1 MINQYIG
8 DYEIKD
14 IQVQVRKIIK
24 GLGNPEPP
32 LDLRDV
38 RELLKLDRKYYSSTD
53 DGILQEYISKLKIA
67 GKQILKRPAL
77 LGEIIRKA
85 KLSALWLPDR
95 KRILIDANV
104 PKLKHR
110 WCEGHEVN
118 HGIIPWHCQYLFGD
132 SKDTLSQSCYE
143 QLEREANYG
152 TGQLLFLMD
161 RFQQEA
167 LDYPPTLKTV
177 IILSKK
183 FGNTMTSTL
192 WRFVEEAHK
201 NLPVLGVISQH
212 PSYLNNEFDNENPC
226 KYFIRSSRFAEE
238 FGSVSE
244 TQIFENITGYCNSS
258 RGGFLGEEELVI
270 KDDNGEEH
278 IFKFQSF
285 SNRYEVLTLA
295 VYHCKVN
302 VIVSP
307 KIFIEGAGSSKAM
320 RNPELAEG

>member
-14 IQVQVRKIIK
+14 IQAQVHKIIK
-24 GLGNPEPP
+24 GIGNPEPP

-38 RELLKLDRKYYSSTD
+38 RELLKLDCKYYSSTD
-53 DGILQEYISKLKIA
+53 DGILQEYISMLKIA

-77 LGEIIRKA
+77 LGEVIRKA
-85 KLSALWLPDR
+85 NLSALWLPDR
-95 KRILIDANV
+95 KRILIDTNV

-118 HGIIPWHCQYLFGD
+118 HGIIPWHGQYLFGD

-167 LDYPPTLKTV
+167 LDYSPMLDTV
-177 IILSKK
+177 RILSEK

-192 WRFVEEAHK
+192 WRFVEEAHG

-226 KYFIRSSRFAEE
+226 KYFIRSPRFAEE
-238 FGSVSE
+238 FDSVSE
-244 TQIFENITGYCNSS
+244 IQVFENITGYCNSS
-258 RGGFLGEEELVI
+258 RGGFLGEEELII

-285 SNRYEVLTLA
+285 SNTYEVLTLA
-295 VYHCKVN
+295 VYHCKAN
-302 VIVSP
+302 IIVS
-307 KIFIEGAGSSKAM
+307 SV
-320 RNPELAEG
+320 N